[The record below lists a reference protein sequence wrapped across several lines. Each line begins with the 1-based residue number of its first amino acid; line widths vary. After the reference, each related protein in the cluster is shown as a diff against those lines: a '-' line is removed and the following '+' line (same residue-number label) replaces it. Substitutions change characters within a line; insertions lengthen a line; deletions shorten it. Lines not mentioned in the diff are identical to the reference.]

1 MCFETVHLPFRY
13 RLQPNFSAL
22 WILVVT
28 ILTKV
33 EDVSQLFATI
43 FNEVNSVN
51 STEKWTQA
59 EKQIFA
65 SLY

>member
-1 MCFETVHLPFRY
+1 M
-13 RLQPNFSAL
+13 
-22 WILVVT
+22 T